1 MADFKP
7 FSYEDEL
14 KTVDGRISVITVEP
28 GPIAAIPEAIIIDVY
43 VDGEKQ
49 KGEEQVFETSDIGD
63 DILKADLEDNVYI
76 CTDAI
81 NLYEAMKE
89 NAQLYQDVGGNLEAY
104 ADKLDERM
112 QEEAEAARENEDDSE
127 WDLHF

>member
-1 MADFKP
+1 M
-7 FSYEDEL
+7 
-14 KTVDGRISVITVEP
+14 
-28 GPIAAIPEAIIIDVY
+28 Y

-89 NAQLYQDVGGNLEAY
+89 TAQLYQDVGGNLEAY

-112 QEEAEAARENEDDSE
+112 QEEAEAAREDEDSSE